1 MATAAGTLLVPAG
14 QDELVRCP
22 AGGPAMVKA
31 RTWTANGSLTCLEV
45 TIGPGAPPPS
55 RRRSVVHL
63 GRSVPDPGQR

>member
-31 RTWTANGSLTCLEV
+31 RTWTTNGSLTCLEV
-45 TIGPGAPPPS
+45 TIGPGDES
-55 RRRSVVHL
+55 
-63 GRSVPDPGQR
+63 G